1 MVFYYGLFFC
11 RIFAVRG
18 EYELEI
24 ECIEVRLLKKSSIII
39 GAVVFYI
46 VIMAA
51 GAAAYFYFDQQQ
63 KIHQE
68 ALQAAEAL
76 QKEKTPEELKREEEK
91 AKEEELRRQA
101 EEQERLAQEKRYKK
115 ERELKEAMQ
124 EETINGITSY
134 KYKWPKKPEPGVYL
148 RPFVMAGGV
157 RATMAYEVYYYYHIN
172 DPLQTAWINGDF
184 LDIVAGGETTTVPLD
199 FSRINKHMASDA
211 EWLVESYSL
220 TAAPHVM
227 AAFKRILGTGGGYI
241 VYYHRGGKSR
251 RHDLSAIEVK
261 QLREMIELYEILAEK

>member
-1 MVFYYGLFFC
+1 M
-11 RIFAVRG
+11 RG

-24 ECIEVRLLKKSSIII
+24 ECIEVRPLKKSRIII
-39 GAVVFYI
+39 NAVFFYI
-46 VIMAA
+46 IIMAVGVVA
-51 GAAAYFYFDQQQ
+51 FFYLDYQHQ
-63 KIHQE
+63 KIINQE
-68 ALQAAEAL
+68 VLPAVEQI